1 MEIINGS
8 VYAKTG
14 SRTIRGSLVMSVHI
28 GQSILEELCNP
39 SNGGGFIHELQ
50 IDPLKV
56 TPEPWGVW
64 NGEPLLRLVFE
75 GKRRG
80 GEDLSGKVE
89 EVLDVLRRWEEYYIE
104 DYPEW

>member
-39 SNGGGFIHELQ
+39 SNGGGSYM
-50 IDPLKV
+50 
-56 TPEPWGVW
+56 
-64 NGEPLLRLVFE
+64 NYRLTRS
-75 GKRRG
+75 K
-80 GEDLSGKVE
+80 
-89 EVLDVLRRWEEYYIE
+89 
-104 DYPEW
+104 